1 VDALTLLREVSEAY
15 GRLQSLAIEATLVSE
30 SGDEDSNQRGEQRVR
45 FFYAAPGRIRYES
58 GGRHGQV
65 QVSDGRLLHNVF
77 SGHPGDRRPRYTS
90 VPVDQMHC
98 LPHQFRPDF
107 PFAGSDAAFL
117 FQGIDE
123 RVGEAKMLGDEA
135 GCHVVSVTY
144 EPSPRRRIQIQG
156 SAVVFRVN
164 AENRMIMRQQADI
177 GHRFPT
183 EEEVN
188 WTRHTVSVRTMR
200 VNEPLPDDTFQFTP
214 PPEAAE
220 MAAGRCGVT
229 MSASG
234 GFIEGG
240 ADDGRRL
247 EHRGSHEW
255 DGDTLVE
262 HSKWKIRGMTLD
274 FERRLSFTEGELR
287 VAERVTGPK
296 GKAEGS
302 YILPLE

>member
-1 VDALTLLREVSEAY
+1 MDALTLLREVSEAY
-15 GRLQSLAIEATLVSE
+15 RSLQTLAVEATLVSE

-45 FFYAAPGRIRYES
+45 FIYAAPDRIRYES
-58 GGRHGQV
+58 GGRHSQV
-65 QVSDGRLLHNVF
+65 QVSDGRVLHNVF
-77 SGHPGDRRPRYTS
+77 GGHPGDRRPRYTS
-90 VPVDQMHC
+90 VPADKMHW
-98 LPHQFRPDF
+98 LPHRFRPDF

-123 RVGEAKMLGDEA
+123 RVASAEMLADEE
-135 GCHVVSVTY
+135 GCHVVSVMY
-144 EPSPRRRIQIQG
+144 EQLPRAGIQIQG
-156 SAVVFRVN
+156 SAVLFRVN
-164 AENRMIMRQQADI
+164 ADNRMIMRQQAEI

-183 EEEVN
+183 EEEVT
-188 WTRHTVSVRTMR
+188 WTRHTVLVRTMR
-200 VNEPLPDDTFQFTP
+200 VNEPLPENTFEFTP
-214 PPEAAE
+214 PPDAAE

-240 ADDGRRL
+240 ADDERRL

-274 FERRLSFTEGELR
+274 FERRLSFSEGELR

-296 GKAEGS
+296 GKAEAS
-302 YILPLE
+302 YRLPLE